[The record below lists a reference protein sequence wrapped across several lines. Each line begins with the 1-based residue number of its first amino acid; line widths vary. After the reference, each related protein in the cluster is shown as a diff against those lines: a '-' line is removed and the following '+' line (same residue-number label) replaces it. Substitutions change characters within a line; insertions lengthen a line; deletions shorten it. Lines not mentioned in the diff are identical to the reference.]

1 MTGTRRRDGSLEK
14 PRGWQDLGVRT
25 AVGGALALAGGV
37 AVWLGGV
44 ALWVLVSVAA
54 VLMMG
59 EWATLA
65 GAGERDRRLA
75 MFAVSVPLA
84 IAAPMAAGPA
94 YYALGLF
101 GAAAIF
107 VLLATRRLPL
117 AQGVLYVAAPALALL
132 WLRAF
137 ERAGLAWSLVAL
149 GSVVAAD
156 VCAYFAGRTIGGPKL
171 WPAVSPNKT
180 WAGLAGAALGATAF
194 VTLLTSRTGLP
205 HQLIYGAPLLAVIAQ
220 MGDLY
225 ESHLK
230 RQAGVKD
237 AGTLLPG
244 HGGVMD
250 RLDGLVPVAP
260 AVALLALVLR

>member
-1 MTGTRRRDGSLEK
+1 MWGTRRRGSSLEK
-14 PRGWQDLGVRT
+14 PRGWRDLGVRT
-25 AVGGALALAGGV
+25 VVGVLLAIAGGL

-44 ALWVLVSVAA
+44 AFWVLVSLAA

-59 EWATLA
+59 EWASLA
-65 GAGERDRRLA
+65 GASERDRRLA

-117 AQGVLYVAAPALALL
+117 AQGVLYVAAPALAIL

-137 ERAGLAWSLVAL
+137 GADGLAWSLAAL

-180 WAGLAGAALGATAF
+180 CAGLAGAAVGATGFLA
-194 VTLLTSRTGLP
+194 LLTSHTGLP
-205 HQLIYGAPLLAVIAQ
+205 HQLIYGAPLLAIIAQ